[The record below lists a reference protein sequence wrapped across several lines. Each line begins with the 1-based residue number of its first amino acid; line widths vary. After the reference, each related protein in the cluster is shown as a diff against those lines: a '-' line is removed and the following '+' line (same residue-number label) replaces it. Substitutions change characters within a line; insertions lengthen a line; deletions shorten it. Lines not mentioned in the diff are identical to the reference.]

1 MFRKTEKIIKKEGV
15 KPTDLEEEVA
25 KSLHSISKQNPGSEA
40 HLNIIFINSV
50 QNVDFVA
57 ADGSASQYL
66 LVRIPH
72 RSSGAF
78 KKVGTLVQEHLESQY
93 EKPVLIVVNRTII
106 SPSAKHH
113 PSQMRPRTRCLTSV
127 HKEILNDV
135 VFPSQITGRSIRVSM
150 DGKKHQKVCLDPMDK
165 DLLENK
171 FDAIMHC
178 YHKLTTHKIALGFT
192 KPTVFQQKLID
203 QRQKSQANK

>member
-50 QNVDFVA
+50 ANVDYIA
-57 ADGSASQYL
+57 ADGSAAQYL

-72 RSSGAF
+72 RSMNAF

-93 EKPVLIVVNRTII
+93 DKPVLIVVNRTII
-106 SPSAKHH
+106 SPSGKCFG
-113 PSQMRPRTRCLTSV
+113 SFKTRDTYS
-127 HKEILNDV
+127 IL
-135 VFPSQITGRSIRVSM
+135 
-150 DGKKHQKVCLDPMDK
+150 
-165 DLLENK
+165 E
-171 FDAIMHC
+171 A
-178 YHKLTTHKIALGFT
+178 
-192 KPTVFQQKLID
+192 
-203 QRQKSQANK
+203 